1 MNRIRMPL
9 ALAILALC
17 FAAPSH
23 ASDVGEYED
32 WAGQPHEPFTHGEES
47 LRMIREKLLHDYYR
61 SDITEE
67 DLDRAAAQGM
77 LSFIDAKTKGWNKLV
92 SPAEYGEIQ
101 TDLKG
106 ELVGIGVLIDY
117 DTVTGV
123 VDVNGILPHSPA
135 AAADLKEGD
144 KILAVDGRTFK
155 GLTLRDMTYAMRG
168 KEGSQV
174 HLNILRDANVLEKT
188 ITRARITYDPVMSMM
203 LPDGIL
209 YLQIEAFVDTTP
221 GGVKAALEAG
231 LREHMR
237 GIVVDLRDNS
247 GGLLERS
254 IETAQLFVPKG
265 KIIAQVAK
273 RGNKVDRFTSKA
285 DPLAPNVPIAVLING
300 DSKSSAELMAAALRA
315 NLSAP
320 LIGSKTFGKWSVQS
334 LDELPNKYV
343 MKYTVGLLE
352 DPSGKSY
359 EGEGVP
365 PDIEVP
371 MDSKVLDRAQREKAA
386 DGRIAA
392 DVQLRAAYNLLRLR
406 K

>member
-1 MNRIRMPL
+1 MNRTRIPL
-9 ALAILALC
+9 ALAALALC

-32 WAGQPHEPFTHGEES
+32 WAGQPHEPFAHGEES
-47 LRMIREKLLHDYYR
+47 LRQIREHLLHEYYR

-92 SPAEYGEIQ
+92 SPAEYSELQ

-106 ELVGIGVLIDY
+106 ELVGIGVLIDF
-117 DTVTGV
+117 DAVTGV
-123 VDVNGILPHSPA
+123 VDVNGIIPHSPA
-135 AAADLKEGD
+135 ASADVHEGD
-144 KILAVDGRTFK
+144 KILAVDGRVFK
-155 GLTLRDMTYAMRG
+155 GLTIRDMAYAMRG
-168 KEGSQV
+168 KEGTQV
-174 HLNILRDANVLEKT
+174 HLNILRDANVIEKT

-209 YLQIEAFVDTTP
+209 YLQIAAFVDTTP
-221 GGVKAALEAG
+221 GGVRAALDQAAK
-231 LREHMR
+231 EHVR

-247 GGLLERS
+247 GGLLDRA
-254 IETAQLFVPKG
+254 IDTAQLFVPKG
-265 KIIAQVAK
+265 KLIAQVQK
-273 RGNKVDRFTSKA
+273 RGKKVDKLASKA
-285 DPLAPNVPIAVLING
+285 DPIAPAVPVAVLING

-315 NLSAP
+315 NLTAP

-334 LDELPNKYV
+334 LEELPNKYV

-352 DPSGKSY
+352 DPAGKSY

-371 MDSKVLDRAQREKAA
+371 MDSKLLDRAQREKAA
-386 DGRIAA
+386 DGRLAA

>member
-1 MNRIRMPL
+1 MNRTRIPL
-9 ALAILALC
+9 ALAALALC
-17 FAAPSH
+17 FAGPSH

-47 LRMIREKLLHDYYR
+47 LRQIREHLLREYYR

-92 SPAEYGEIQ
+92 SPAEYSELQ

-106 ELVGIGVLIDY
+106 QLVGIGVLIDF
-117 DTVTGV
+117 DAVTGV
-123 VDVNGILPHSPA
+123 VDVNGIIPHSPA
-135 AAADLKEGD
+135 AAADVREGD
-144 KILAVDGRTFK
+144 KILAVDGRVFK
-155 GLTLRDMTYAMRG
+155 GLTIRDMAYAMRG
-168 KEGSQV
+168 KEGTQV
-174 HLNILRDANVLEKT
+174 HLNILRDANVIEKT

-209 YLQIEAFVDTTP
+209 YLQIAAFVDTTP
-221 GGVKAALEAG
+221 AGVRAALDQAAKG
-231 LREHMR
+231 HVR
-237 GIVVDLRDNS
+237 GIVVDLRDNA
-247 GGLLERS
+247 GGILDS
-254 IETAQLFVPKG
+254 AIDTAQLFVPRG
-265 KIIAQVAK
+265 KLIAQVQK
-273 RGNKVDRFTSKA
+273 RGNKVDKLASKA
-285 DPLAPNVPIAVLING
+285 DPIAPAVPVAVLING

-315 NLSAP
+315 NLTAP
-320 LIGSKTFGKWSVQS
+320 LIGQKTFGKWSVQS
-334 LDELPNKYV
+334 LEELPNKYV

-352 DPSGKSY
+352 DPAGRSY

-371 MDSKVLDRAQREKAA
+371 MDSKLLDRAQREKAA
-386 DGRIAA
+386 DGRLAA